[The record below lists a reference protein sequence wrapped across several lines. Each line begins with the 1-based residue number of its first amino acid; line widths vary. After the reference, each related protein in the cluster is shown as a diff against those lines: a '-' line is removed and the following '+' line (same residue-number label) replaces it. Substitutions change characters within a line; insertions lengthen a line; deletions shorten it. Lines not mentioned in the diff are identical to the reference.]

1 MSAVVTIIGNLGN
14 EPEARMLASGANVT
28 DISVA
33 VNLGKDKQPNWYKC
47 SIFGKSGEYAANNL
61 HKGSKVAVTG
71 RLVANESNGKTYL
84 NVTAYEVQS
93 LSKQQTAESDDDFVP
108 F

>member
-14 EPEARMLASGANVT
+14 EPESREMVNGTKVT

-33 VNLGKDKQPNWYKC
+33 VNLGREKEPNWYKC

-84 NVTAYEVQS
+84 NVTTYEVQS
-93 LSKQQTAESDDDFVP
+93 LSKPQTEDDEFP